1 MRVYLASRWS
11 RIKEMRTYACRL
23 QDLGHEVQSRWI
35 WRGEPNVSNL
45 DSPDAERVAVEDLED
60 VRESD
65 CLILFAEAPRTPT
78 RAGRMVEF
86 GAALAAGK
94 RIVIIGG
101 KENVFTCLPQ
111 IEHYASF
118 HDFDRYLMTDQRRK
132 AKAVAQ
138 TQKPTADHKAA

>member
-1 MRVYLASRWS
+1 MRIYLASRFS

-23 QDLGHEVQSRWI
+23 QDLGHEVRSRWI
-35 WRGEPNVSNL
+35 WRAEPNVSNL
-45 DSPDAERVAVEDLED
+45 DSPDAARVAAEDLED
-60 VRESD
+60 IRASN

-111 IEHYASF
+111 IEHFASF
-118 HDFDRYLMTDQRRK
+118 YAFDRHMTDQRRRM
-132 AKAVAQ
+132 
-138 TQKPTADHKAA
+138 AA